1 MTWLREQLEARL
13 VHYDIPDLDAA
24 TIRLS
29 VPRRFTQ
36 EVGREIYEQADAK
49 GDRRFAGLRYLSRVG
64 DEFENWALFEPA
76 VVAAAKPAERIGRDD
91 PDLRTALEQLGLVL
105 SPGASR

>member
-1 MTWLREQLEARL
+1 
-13 VHYDIPDLDAA
+13 
-24 TIRLS
+24 

-36 EVGREIYEQADAK
+36 EVGRAIYEQADAA

-76 VVAAAKPAERIGRDD
+76 SVAAVKPAERLTRDD
-91 PDLRTALEQLGLVL
+91 PDLLAALEQLGLAL
-105 SPGASR
+105 SPAVSR